1 METDRVSQDQGNHKG
16 ATSAPSVQGAPF
28 GSPLFFHRVLLKAKY
43 SFYSAV
49 VFFLFANPE
58 TARVFQR
65 FFGSTVTFLSN
76 GMLTMTGM
84 IIQTVLFFITMLSL
98 MLLPMDR

>member
-1 METDRVSQDQGNHKG
+1 MEPSQTVPPKG
-16 ATSAPSVQGAPF
+16 QEPKEFQSTLSV
-28 GSPLFFHRVLLKAKY
+28 HRIMLKAKY

-76 GMLTMTGM
+76 GALTMTGM
-84 IIQTVLFFITMLSL
+84 FIQTVLFFVTMLSL
-98 MLLPMDR
+98 MLLPIDG